1 MILRTAAGGNDLV
14 DLEAAAMAG
23 QDLAVTTGKAL
34 AAPADA

>member
-1 MILRTAAGGNDLV
+1 MDLV

-23 QDLAVTTGKAL
+23 HDLAVATGKAI